1 MGPSDSSSHTPPAR
15 ASSKVLSDLFCEV
28 LEGVSHVASIVG
40 NRRFG
45 LRYSIGFQPSEAKRI
60 ADPISRL
67 VQRRVNIRG
76 ELNDAADGAGA
87 AAAFLAYIERVA
99 MSRQSPPNE
108 VPDFQPRRAAPA
120 PSPEAPTPASSVP
133 TRAPRHQAA
142 EPGAGEVKNALLT
155 E

>member
-1 MGPSDSSSHTPPAR
+1 M
-15 ASSKVLSDLFCEV
+15 
-28 LEGVSHVASIVG
+28 SHVASIVG

-45 LRYSIGFQPSEAKRI
+45 LRYSIGFQPAEAKRI
-60 ADPISRL
+60 ADPVARL

-99 MSRQSPPNE
+99 LSRQERPNE
-108 VPDFQPRRAAPA
+108 VPDFQPRHAAAPA
-120 PSPEAPTPASSVP
+120 PSPEAPAPAPSVP

-142 EPGAGEVKNALLT
+142 EPGAGPVKSELLSDL
-155 E
+155 